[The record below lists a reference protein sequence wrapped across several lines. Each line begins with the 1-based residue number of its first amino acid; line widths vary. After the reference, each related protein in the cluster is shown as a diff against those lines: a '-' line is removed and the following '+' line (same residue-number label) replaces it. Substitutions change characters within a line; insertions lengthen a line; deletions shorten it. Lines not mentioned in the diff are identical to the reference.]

1 MPLSTAESHPVYVRA
16 REAARARPEFRVSR
30 PPAPVTRLS
39 NGPVRLPGSQP
50 LSIAVLELSAHAI
63 ALGAPDDAPGEVPPP
78 SPPEVDPVQPEITD
92 LPPSTVPLPTH
103 QPPGM
108 TPPIA

>member
-1 MPLSTAESHPVYVRA
+1 MPIRTITDQHPVFVRA

-39 NGPVRLPGSQP
+39 NAPVRLPETPSGMSLMVGVARP
-50 LSIAVLELSAHAI
+50 ASSLATDPAEL
-63 ALGAPDDAPGEVPPP
+63 PPP
-78 SPPEVDPVQPEITD
+78 NPPQPDPAPPEITEI
-92 LPPSTVPLPTH
+92 PPSQVPLPTH